1 MVRVLIVDDHEIVRD
16 GLALLLQD
24 FFTLENVLYASE
36 GREAIK
42 KALTFPVD
50 LILLDLSMPGGLDGL
65 QTAEELKKIQPKAKI
80 VFFSMF
86 EEEAYQQKAYEV
98 GANGFLVKRLTG
110 EEIIEKIK
118 EILAGKNVFS
128 HKILEKQ
135 EEKSPN
141 IGNPWDLPFSNRE
154 KEVFILT
161 VLGHSQKE
169 IAEKMNISVRTVE
182 NHRHHISK
190 KIGSPKKSDW
200 LEIARKYNIEKIY

>member
-1 MVRVLIVDDHEIVRD
+1 MRVLIVDDHEIVRD

-24 FFTLENVLYASE
+24 FFTIENILFASE

-65 QTAEELKKIQPKAKI
+65 QTAEELIKIQPKAKV

-86 EEEAYQQKAYEV
+86 EEEVYQQKAFEC
-98 GANGFLVKRLTG
+98 GAHGFLVKRLTG
-110 EEIIEKIK
+110 EEIIEKIR
-118 EILAGKNVFS
+118 EILAGKRVFS
-128 HKILEKQ
+128 HKILENQ
-135 EEKSPN
+135 EEEAPREQ
-141 IGNPWDLPFSNRE
+141 NPWDLPFSKRE

-200 LEIARKYNIEKIY
+200 LEIARKYNVEKIY

>member
-1 MVRVLIVDDHEIVRD
+1 MRVLIVDDHEIVRD

-24 FFTLENVLYASE
+24 FFTIENVLYASE

-42 KALTFPVD
+42 KALSFPVD

-65 QTAEELKKIQPKAKI
+65 QTAEEIKKIQPKAKI
-80 VFFSMF
+80 IFFSMF

-98 GANGFLVKRLTG
+98 GAHGYLVKRSTG
-110 EEIIEKIK
+110 EEIIGKIK
-118 EILAGKNVFS
+118 EILAGKKVFS
-128 HKILEKQ
+128 HKIIEKK
-135 EEKSPN
+135 EEVSEDQTL
-141 IGNPWDLPFSNRE
+141 WDLPLSKRE

-200 LEIARKYNIEKIY
+200 LEISRKYNIEKIY